1 MTTIKFG
8 LSGDV
13 HVNLPKRSDE
23 AWRIAWWMLEDWK
36 ARGVHLIGIS
46 GDLVD
51 GPMTERERARLIE
64 YGDACA
70 QVAPLVIC
78 DGNHEIEMAL
88 RNALGG
94 RSGKYPI
101 IVEDGAA
108 VHVVETT
115 AGSVAIAC
123 VSFPKKAKI
132 LAVAGPRSDED
143 IDAIAGK
150 ALQDVFRGIGVK
162 IRALGLPSIGLV
174 HGAIKGSKISSD
186 DQPDRP
192 LGMDIDIADLALMNC
207 DFTSVGHIHAAN
219 KYSWNDRIIA
229 ATPTCPFYSDY
240 GEAKHQK
247 GYILAEI
254 RDVFDNPHERI
265 DEGLNPWKVAWE
277 RIPTPAVPMILFEA
291 NYSTED
297 QGFVWLNGPT
307 VTHEGLVHPA
317 GAGLEGDESET
328 VRGADIRF
336 RFHCAADQR
345 KAAGVAASEYAD
357 KLFASGAVNV
367 KLEEVVTPTTKA
379 RIPGLSKAISLWHKM
394 FLYWKSIDF
403 KPTEDRRA
411 ALKECLNTLLD
422 EAAAAGLGMGTAGRA
437 APMLKRIRG
446 KGFLKLPGE
455 FDIDFGPLGDLT
467 TIVAPNESGKT
478 ILLQLMSAGV
488 MYGSTP
494 TRGSL
499 DDLSIAKDSFIE
511 ATFEMGGAEYVL
523 TQNCNGM
530 SRSGSV
536 GLTKNGVPELS
547 KAGRAEYKKDWADKW
562 LLPDT
567 VYNAVICQSGTTS
580 VIDLKEGPRVEL
592 LLRVL
597 GLETY
602 EVLAES
608 ARKRSAVITTE
619 LAQIKAKIEELR
631 DRATLEFYQEEVNR
645 HTADLRTAEEELRL
659 GEITLADLRSKNNA
673 VLKAQGEYDAV
684 VALRKDL
691 EARVVGLDQRI
702 TETNRK
708 LTNNRTVVGE
718 ADQIRAAVETTATL
732 QAHLTTLQA
741 REIGIRAAQQDA
753 HTKWAASNAALQHL
767 NEKLES
773 LRNVVR
779 ENEQLLAQK
788 EAVLLAVQMEQER
801 TKEISRLNTEIARYR
816 NEIDTIQTDST
827 SVKDRRIDGLR
838 GGYKSIID
846 DPMQVM
852 VTLAEQKLEDD
863 DSIEAEAIGYPAH
876 LLECR
881 EQIRILTAEAN
892 TQGIALR
899 ANTALAGRLPD
910 VEAAEARLAKANE
923 DVVATQATIDAI
935 DVVAERAAVDSHGN
949 WSLAIGREIEITK
962 GEMEGY
968 KPYIKKAGPLA
979 QAEARIEELT
989 ATLGDLNDDRE
1000 KVYADMCDATDKIND
1015 AGGTRPV
1022 ALNLHEYEDA
1032 VSLARTRAQSYQG
1045 FLTAAQSSLKTVED
1059 KAVRRAELTA
1069 QIKGLESQQA
1079 DWMLLGLHLGK
1090 DHLQKA
1096 EISDSGPQLTAI
1108 TNDLLRLAGDTRHTV
1123 SIETEKLHSNKKQMI
1138 PTLDINVFDSEEGLT
1153 KESRRLSD
1161 AGKVIVGWPFGLAL
1175 IVLGCERLGIKGPTI
1190 FIDEA
1195 TGPCDVVNG
1204 PRCAS
1209 MLRHFAER
1217 LQSQVVYIA
1226 QQPEIQAFADA
1237 TIRIDEGVV
1246 TVS

>member
-1 MTTIKFG
+1 MTIK
-8 LSGDV
+8 LALMGDLHTNV
-13 HVNLPKRSDE
+13 PRRSEE
-23 AWRIAWWMLEDWK
+23 ARRIAYWIINDAK
-36 ARGVHLIGIS
+36 ARGVHFIGIG
-46 GDLVD
+46 GDVID
-51 GPMTERERARLIE
+51 GPMTERDRAWLIE
-64 YGDACA
+64 FGDYCA
-70 QVAPLVIC
+70 SIATTFFLM
-78 DGNHEIEMAL
+78 GNHEPELSL
-88 RNALGG
+88 RCLRG
-94 RSGKYPI
+94 RQTKYPL
-101 IVEDGAA
+101 IVEEGAG
-108 VHVVETT
+108 VHVIETA
-115 AGSVAIAC
+115 AGS
-123 VSFPKKAKI
+123 
-132 LAVAGPRSDED
+132 LAVAGVSFPYKAKLLAAVGPKSNEEIDE
-143 IDAIAGK
+143 ITGK
-150 ALQDVFRGIGVK
+150 ALQDVFRGLGVK
-162 IRALGLPSIGLV
+162 VRGLGLPTVGLL
-174 HGAIKGSKISSD
+174 HGTIKGSKIGAD

-192 LGMDIDIADLALMNC
+192 LGMDIDIADVALMNC
-207 DFTSVGHIHAAN
+207 DFVCAPHIHKAN
-219 KYSWNDRIIA
+219 QFEWNGRVIA
-229 ATPTCPFYSDY
+229 ATPTSPFFTDY
-240 GEAKHQK
+240 GEGAHQK
-247 GYILAEI
+247 GYIFAEFEVA
-254 RDVFDNPHERI
+254 REVAPFLTGDLLTER
-265 DEGLNPWKVAWE
+265 EGPAHTYVKWS
-277 RIPTPAVPMILFEA
+277 RIPTPVTPMILLENA
-291 NYSTED
+291 WEHQPD
-297 QGFVWLNGPT
+297 LGDM
-307 VTHEGLVHPA
+307 
-317 GAGLEGDESET
+317 GAGEWGWKLAFAVDPEG
-328 VRGADIRF
+328 VDIRY
-336 RFHCAADQR
+336 RYEVAADQR
-345 KAAGVAASEYAD
+345 KAAADAAMRVAELYLKD
-357 KLFASGAVNV
+357 GAINV
-367 KLEEVVTPTTKA
+367 KVEEVVTPTTKA

-394 FLYWKSIDF
+394 FLYWESIDF

-547 KAGRAEYKKDWADKW
+547 KAGRAEYKKDWADKY

-608 ARKRSAVITTE
+608 ARKRAAVITTE
-619 LAQIKAKIEELR
+619 LAQIRAKIEELR
-631 DRATLEFYQEEVNR
+631 DRATPEFYQEEINR

-659 GEITLADLRSKNNA
+659 GEITLADLRGKNDA
-673 VLKAQGEYDAV
+673 ILKAQGEYDAV

-691 EARVVGLDQRI
+691 EARVVGLDRRI

-718 ADQIRAAVETTATL
+718 ADQIRAAVETTGTL

-741 REIGIRAAQQDA
+741 RDIGIRAAHQGA
-753 HTKWAASNAALQHL
+753 HAKWAASNAALQHL
-767 NEKLES
+767 NEKLEP
-773 LRNVVR
+773 LKTGVR

-801 TKEISRLNTEIARYR
+801 TKEINRLNTEIARYR
-816 NEIDTIQTDST
+816 NEIDSIQTDST

-838 GGYKSIID
+838 GGYRSIID

-923 DVVATQATIDAI
+923 DVVATQVAIDAI
-935 DVVAERAAVDSHGN
+935 DVDAERAAVDSHIDLG
-949 WSLAIGREIEITK
+949 LAIGREIEITK

-968 KPYIKKAGPLA
+968 KPYIEKAGPLA

-1015 AGGTRPV
+1015 AGGIRPV

-1032 VSLARTRAQSYQG
+1032 VSVVRTRAQSYQG
-1045 FLTAAQSSLKTVED
+1045 FLAAAQSNLKTVED

-1079 DWMLLGLHLGK
+1079 DWALLGLHLGK